1 MRNVRAVLVG
11 DRATLE
17 RARALATE
25 SGTELS
31 PYEEGSRARLS
42 ILEAGPVLRAQ
53 DRKPGRPSER
63 SGAAQLAYLKAA
75 FDLARARGW
84 PLVTAP
90 VSKEAIATSR
100 EAACPDFRGHTEWLE
115 AEDGAAYSV
124 MCFAASRIVTT
135 LVTTHIPLAEVP
147 KALTRENVSH
157 SILEL
162 VAFLQRLGKAR
173 PRLAVCSLN
182 PHAGEGALLG
192 TEERKVIAPAIEA
205 CRRKLG
211 RRAQILGPVG
221 AETAYRKAYGGAF
234 DGVVAM
240 YHDQATIPM
249 KLVAFGEAVNVTLG
263 LSLVRTSVDHGT
275 GYDIAWRGVA
285 DPAGMVSAIRLAAR
299 LGTGR
304 ALSAEQRT

>member
-1 MRNVRAVLVG
+1 LC
-11 DRATLE
+11 
-17 RARALATE
+17 
-25 SGTELS
+25 
-31 PYEEGSRARLS
+31 
-42 ILEAGPVLRAQ
+42 AQ

-249 KLVAFGEAVNVTLG
+249 KLVAFGEAVNV
-263 LSLVRTSVDHGT
+263 
-275 GYDIAWRGVA
+275 
-285 DPAGMVSAIRLAAR
+285 
-299 LGTGR
+299 
-304 ALSAEQRT
+304 